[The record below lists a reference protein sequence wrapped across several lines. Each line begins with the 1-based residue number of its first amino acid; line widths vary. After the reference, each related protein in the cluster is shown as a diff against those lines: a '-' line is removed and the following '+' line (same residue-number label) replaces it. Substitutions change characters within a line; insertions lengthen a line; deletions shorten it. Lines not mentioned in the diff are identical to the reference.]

1 MGARLV
7 KTADPVGARLVGAA
21 TGQDELA
28 CAKMDADYDYRSLR
42 HSVVTTLSII
52 VHIINMIR
60 IRSIVCIPRII
71 CTVRNIRIPSII
83 CIISI
88 IIPTS

>member
-1 MGARLV
+1 
-7 KTADPVGARLVGAA
+7 
-21 TGQDELA
+21 
-28 CAKMDADYDYRSLR
+28 
-42 HSVVTTLSII
+42 
-52 VHIINMIR
+52 MIR